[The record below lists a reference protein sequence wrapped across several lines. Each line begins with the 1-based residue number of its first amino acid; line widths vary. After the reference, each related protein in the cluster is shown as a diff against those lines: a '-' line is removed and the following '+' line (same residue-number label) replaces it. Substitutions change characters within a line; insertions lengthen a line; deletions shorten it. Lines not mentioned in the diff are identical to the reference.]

1 MRNLK
6 LKYLAI
12 LPLIT
17 LGLAIGGC
25 SSPKGTG
32 SEDYKTYG
40 EQIEDRKIINSI
52 RANFRNNSAIPEHL
66 IHLSIDRNIV
76 QLSGFVRTTQEADL
90 ALLSASST
98 PGVKDVIDSLV
109 VLSDSGYAAR
119 RGKAEAYST
128 KR

>member
-1 MRNLK
+1 MKNI
-6 LKYLAI
+6 KYMAL
-12 LPLIT
+12 LPLAA
-17 LGLAIGGC
+17 LSFVVAGC

-32 SEDYKTYG
+32 YESYKTYG
-40 EQIEDRKIINSI
+40 EQVEDRKIINSI
-52 RANFRNNSAIPEHL
+52 RERFRANPAIPEHL

-90 ALLSASST
+90 ALLSTSST

-109 VLSDSGYAAR
+109 VLSDSGYAER